1 MPRLQGFV
9 DEPHTFKKHASGR
22 LMLLPVHV
30 WNAWPGGSS
39 LQEQLHMFKVKLAH
53 GSPAHIKSCACC
65 GQCRHAVRATCHQG
79 VFRVHILWRPG
90 LAAAL
95 QVVNQFD
102 ELVEDTSPHRDA
114 LLKVFLRKIKRVKH
128 REAGQLC

>member
-1 MPRLQGFV
+1 M
-9 DEPHTFKKHASGR
+9 
-22 LMLLPVHV
+22 
-30 WNAWPGGSS
+30 
-39 LQEQLHMFKVKLAH
+39 
-53 GSPAHIKSCACC
+53 
-65 GQCRHAVRATCHQG
+65 
-79 VFRVHILWRPG
+79 HILWRPG